1 MTDMIAAARDILA
14 NAQNLVAFTGAGM
27 SADSGLDTYRDAQTG
42 VWENVDPHAMASIDA
57 WARDPE
63 PMWRWYLH
71 RKSLSENAQPNPGHR
86 ALAELGAKI
95 ITQNIDDL
103 HERGGSTDVVHL
115 HGSLFEF
122 RCTICSRPWK
132 GATKPQHIP
141 ECPLCGNLIRPSVV
155 WFGEA
160 LPPREW
166 DAAENLMSTTDA
178 LIIVGTSGVVQPAAG
193 LPRLAATRG
202 VPVLEITPQPT
213 ALTPLATVQFTGRAG
228 EVLPLLT

>member
-103 HERGGSTDVVHL
+103 HERGGSTDDVHL
-115 HGSLFEF
+115 HGTSPSA
-122 RCTICSRPWK
+122 RCA
-132 GATKPQHIP
+132 ATSSG
-141 ECPLCGNLIRPSVV
+141 LASCGSARPSHPA
-155 WFGEA
+155 GGT
-160 LPPREW
+160 PRK
-166 DAAENLMSTTDA
+166 T
-178 LIIVGTSGVVQPAAG
+178 
-193 LPRLAATRG
+193 
-202 VPVLEITPQPT
+202 
-213 ALTPLATVQFTGRAG
+213 
-228 EVLPLLT
+228 